1 MIYKPKPPMDLPPS
15 TASELPVIMD
25 ASSLNSQL
33 TAIATS
39 SIVASLRSGICC
51 FMISKASASHCS
63 RANFVST
70 LNERERRIESS
81 WKKETEKKKSQGDG
95 NLKIKKQ
102 KKI

>member
-39 SIVASLRSGICC
+39 SVVASLRSGICC

-63 RANFVST
+63 RASFVST
-70 LNERERRIESS
+70 TVGRIVFTRIPYGPSS
-81 WKKETEKKKSQGDG
+81 SA
-95 NLKIKKQ
+95 
-102 KKI
+102 